1 MDGAVDKN
9 ITGLGLYADNV
20 FLNGS
25 LTTKVDNDSYAGINT
40 IGEATATVFGNKDN
54 SRIIFWAGSASS
66 TNIDIQESPFQ
77 VTEMGSIYAR
87 KGIFRDSI
95 ISDSVI

>member
-1 MDGAVDKN
+1 M
-9 ITGLGLYADNV
+9 GLYADNV

-25 LTTKVDNDSYAGINT
+25 LTTKVDEDSYAGINT
-40 IGEATATVFGNKDN
+40 IGEATATVFDDKDQ

-66 TNIDIQESPFQ
+66 TNLDIQDAPFQ
-77 VTEMGSIYAR
+77 VTEKGSIYAR